1 MGACM
6 HLNGLP
12 ALGLNDLV
20 RMLIPCLQCGCMQS
34 CVLTPTCFSRPSQPS
49 LSLGPALMVKRGIF
63 WTVWTV
69 LDPKE
74 SAMRP
79 RIDRL
84 IEGAFVRQLVPGRR
98 AVPIPCRW
106 LERYRLRGSHASWP
120 KSLLHWVG
128 SVLSRLLMTWS
139 EWPKDRAWPLIHLA
153 LIESRSYRPHRSSSS
168 PKRLMQLPPPQWMGL
183 LSMPSR
189 AELS

>member
-12 ALGLNDLV
+12 PLGLNDLV

-79 RIDRL
+79 RIDRVSFKSK
-84 IEGAFVRQLVPGRR
+84 E
-98 AVPIPCRW
+98 
-106 LERYRLRGSHASWP
+106 RLRGSWFRGAGLYRYHADG
-120 KSLLHWVG
+120 LRGAVYEDRTHHG
-128 SVLSRLLMTWS
+128 SKAFHIGW
-139 EWPKDRAWPLIHLA
+139 DRCSAV
-153 LIESRSYRPHRSSSS
+153 S
-168 PKRLMQLPPPQWMGL
+168 
-183 LSMPSR
+183 
-189 AELS
+189 